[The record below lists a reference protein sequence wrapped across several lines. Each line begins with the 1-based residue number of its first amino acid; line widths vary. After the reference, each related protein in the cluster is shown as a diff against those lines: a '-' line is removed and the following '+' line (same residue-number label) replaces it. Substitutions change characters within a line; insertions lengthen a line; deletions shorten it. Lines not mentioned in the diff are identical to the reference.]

1 MKINFDKKALYP
13 NELEEYFSTKKLKEL
28 GVENENFYYK
38 YSNTSDTLI
47 LKGFKN
53 LKIQYKG
60 RLNLPKDVKNGN
72 DFEKYLFNS
81 QKSIALSEDKTK
93 VIIDNVEIPSDYFS
107 LAKDGKFRKTNSYL
121 TPSPFKEDDSINWN
135 LKYNHNHKNVTLRRK
150 PHHSAYTRKYEFE
163 NSILKITF
171 LINKDDNININFS
184 IQLEENTTPVT
195 PKEILDALSI
205 QISFFDKS
213 LLINNVKVSDIVS
226 NQELTSK
233 ENKIRIKESYN
244 YWKKV
249 QILEKEMK
257 AKFNIY
263 FPIKPEQVKLLH
275 QLIVSIVL
283 NKPYKDSYI
292 IPRLNLK
299 FNNLEGAQIF
309 EKKLKKNNKSS
320 IMWTEIETI
329 DLFNKK
335 YEVIIFYSITNYRVA
350 NIKTK
355 EKQPIEIILNFNKK
369 DNEEMIVVNK
379 FNLSHKEQDNMEDI
393 NKNISSIK
401 YLTEFQRQLME

>member
-28 GVENENFYYK
+28 GVENENLYYK
-38 YSNTSDTLI
+38 YSNTNDSLI

-53 LKIQYKG
+53 FKIQYKG
-60 RLNLPKDVKNGN
+60 SLNLPKDVKNGE

-93 VIIDNVEIPSDYFS
+93 VIIDNVEIPSHYFS
-107 LAKDGKFRKTNSYL
+107 LEKDGNFRKTNSYL
-121 TPSPFKEDDSINWN
+121 IPSPFKEEDRINWN
-135 LKYNHNHKNVTLRRK
+135 LKYNHKTKNVTLRRK
-150 PHHSAYTRKYEFE
+150 PHHSAHTRKYEYE

-171 LINKDDNININFS
+171 LINKDNDINIKFSMQLEDNI
-184 IQLEENTTPVT
+184 TPVT
-195 PKEILDALSI
+195 PTEILEALSI
-205 QISFFDKS
+205 QIGFFDKFLS
-213 LLINNVKVSDIVS
+213 INNVKISEIVL

-249 QILEKEMK
+249 EILEKEMK
-257 AKFNIY
+257 ANFNIC

-283 NKPYKDSYI
+283 NKPYRESYI
-292 IPRLNLK
+292 IPRLKLK
-299 FNNLEGAQIF
+299 FNNLDKAQNF
-309 EKKLKKNNKSS
+309 EKQLKSNNQSS
-320 IMWTEIETI
+320 IMWKENEIIE
-329 DLFNKK
+329 LFNKK
-335 YEVIIFYSITNYRVA
+335 YEVITFYSIANYRVGTTK
-350 NIKTK
+350 IKKT
-355 EKQPIEIILNFNKK
+355 QPIEVILNFNKK
-369 DNEEMIVVNK
+369 DNKEMIVVNK

-393 NKNISSIK
+393 NKNITSIK
-401 YLTEFQRQLME
+401 YLTEFKRQFME

>member
-13 NELEEYFSTKKLKEL
+13 NELEKYFSTKKLKEL
-28 GVENENFYYK
+28 GVENENLYYK
-38 YSNTSDTLI
+38 YSNTSDSLI

-60 RLNLPKDVKNGN
+60 RLNLPKDVKNGY

-81 QKSIALSEDKTK
+81 QKSIALSEDKTN

-135 LKYNHNHKNVTLRRK
+135 LKYNHDHKNVTLRRK
-150 PHHSAYTRKYEFE
+150 PHHSAHTRKYEFE
-163 NSILKITF
+163 SSILKITF

-257 AKFNIY
+257 TKFNIY

-283 NKPYKDSYI
+283 NKPYRESYI

-299 FNNLEGAQIF
+299 FNDLEGAQNF
-309 EKKLKKNNKSS
+309 EKKLKNNNKSS

-355 EKQPIEIILNFNKK
+355 EKQPIEITLNFNKK

-393 NKNISSIK
+393 NKNMSSIK